1 MADRIIFAYPEM
13 EAAANKI
20 TTASGNYS
28 QAATTLIS
36 ALTTASATWEGE
48 SKTKFMNLVENSIK
62 PYVCEQVPNMVT
74 GLATL
79 LTNNA
84 TTMQKAD
91 AEIAKNIPDSL

>member
-13 EAAANKI
+13 EAASNKI
-20 TTASGNYS
+20 NTASSNYL
-28 QAATTLIS
+28 QAANTLIS
-36 ALTTASATWEGE
+36 ALTAASATWEGE

-79 LTNNA
+79 LTNNS
-84 TTMQKAD
+84 TTMQNAD